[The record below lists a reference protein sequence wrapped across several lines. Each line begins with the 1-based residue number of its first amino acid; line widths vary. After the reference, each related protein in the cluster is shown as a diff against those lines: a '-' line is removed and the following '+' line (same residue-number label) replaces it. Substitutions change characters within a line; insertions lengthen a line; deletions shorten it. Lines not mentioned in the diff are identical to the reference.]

1 MALQLRGNVHWCDS
15 NGRIVFLDIEADRYF
30 CLPAA
35 ANEAFSRLAKGELE
49 SGDPERLQMLVSRGI
64 LIEDG
69 ASTPLRHPPVV
80 EVPNRDLADEPIRF
94 AGLFSIVRA
103 FVSELR
109 AVRLLQTKPFSKVL
123 ETIERKGSR
132 ERRAPLDQE
141 RVLQAIAGASR
152 AVSYVMRVHD
162 QCLVRAL
169 AVHLNCIR
177 SGIRPKLVFGVIA
190 HPFAAHC
197 WVQFGNAMLVGGVEQ
212 ARLYTPILVL
222 E

>member
-15 NGRIVFLDIEADRYF
+15 GGRIVFLDIQADRYF

-35 ANEAFSRLAKGELE
+35 ANDAFSRLAKGQLE
-49 SGDPERLQMLVSRGI
+49 PGDPGRLQMLVSRGI
-64 LIEDG
+64 LVEEG
-69 ASTPLRHPPVV
+69 ASTPLKQPPVV
-80 EVPNRDLADEPIRF
+80 EAANRDLADEPIRF
-94 AGLFSIVRA
+94 AGLFSIVRE

-109 AVRLLQTKPFSKVL
+109 AVRLLRTKSFSKVL
-123 ETIERKGSR
+123 ATIERKGSR
-132 ERRAPLDQE
+132 ERRGPPDQE

-162 QCLVRAL
+162 RCLVRAL
-169 AVHLNCIR
+169 AVHLNCTR
-177 SGIRPKLVFGVIA
+177 AGLRPKLVLGVIA

-197 WVQFGNAMLVGGVEQ
+197 WVQFGDAMLVGGIEQ
-212 ARLYTPILVL
+212 ARLYTPIFVL